1 MTDFD
6 LDIDVEWKRGRSPAA
21 FASKMVL
28 FKKRLNSELEQ
39 AMQESV
45 LWVERDAKQF
55 APVDTGTL
63 RASIA
68 SMVEG
73 TVKDE
78 IRGYIGSNVS
88 YALFQEMG
96 TSKMDAN
103 PFIMPAVEKNRER
116 ILQRFRTAV
125 QDAADGLF

>member
-1 MTDFD
+1 MTD
-6 LDIDVEWKRGRSPAA
+6 LDIDIDIEWERGRSPAA
-21 FASKMVL
+21 FARKMAL
-28 FKKRLNSELEQ
+28 FKTRLNSELEQ

-45 LWVERDAKQF
+45 LWVERDAKRF

-73 TVKDE
+73 AVKDE
-78 IRGYIGSNVS
+78 IRGIVGSNVE
-88 YALFQEMG
+88 YAPFQEMG

-103 PFIMPAVEKNRER
+103 PFLMPAVEKNRDR
-116 ILQRFRTAV
+116 ILKRFRKAV
-125 QDAADGLF
+125 QDAGDGLF